1 MADRDWAKELE
12 KIDKHINAMPADSPQ
27 PAGPRGSAP
36 ALPAG
41 APAKEAPATHAFG
54 VYARLG
60 LAVLLGAAIML
71 WPYEAKCG
79 AGLAA
84 YLAALVV
91 VVSGGVWASIWTRR
105 HRAAKSHTLSLL
117 IVLWGLVLGSIDVL
131 PRIGY
136 AKPTPQHPATWA
148 CK

>member
-12 KIDKHINAMPADSPQ
+12 KIDKHISSMPSE
-27 PAGPRGSAP
+27 AP
-36 ALPAG
+36 AARAAAPGPPAG
-41 APAKEAPATHAFG
+41 APAKAPAPATHAFG

-91 VVSGGVWASIWTRR
+91 VVSGGVWASIWTWR
-105 HRAAKSHTLSLL
+105 HRAARSHTLSLL
-117 IVLWGLVLGSIDVL
+117 IVLWGLVLTSVDVL

-136 AKPTPQHPATWA
+136 AKPTSQHPATWA

>member
-12 KIDKHINAMPADSPQ
+12 KIDKQINAMPESPA
-27 PAGPRGSAP
+27 PARGAPP

-41 APAKEAPATHAFG
+41 APAKETPSGTHAFG

-60 LAVLLGAAIML
+60 LAVLLGAAIIL

-91 VVSGGVWASIWTRR
+91 VVSGGVWASIWTWR
-105 HRAAKSHTLSLL
+105 HRAARAHTLSLL
-117 IVLWGLVLGSIDVL
+117 IVLWGLVLASIDVL

-136 AKPTPQHPATWA
+136 AKATPQHPAIWA

>member
-1 MADRDWAKELE
+1 MADRDWAKELD
-12 KIDKHINAMPADSPQ
+12 KIDKHINAMPADAP
-27 PAGPRGSAP
+27 PARGSASAPP
-36 ALPAG
+36 AAT
-41 APAKEAPATHAFG
+41 PAKEAPRATHAFG

-60 LAVLLGAAIML
+60 LAVLLGVAIIL

-84 YLAALVV
+84 YLAAIVV
-91 VVSGGVWASIWTRR
+91 VVSGGVWASIWTWR
-105 HRAAKSHTLSLL
+105 HRAARAHTLSLL
-117 IVLWGLVLGSIDVL
+117 IVLWGLVLGALDVL

-136 AKPTPQHPATWA
+136 AKPTPQHPAVWA